1 MIAESIKK
9 DKELENYFLTYMR
22 LHLEKRDLPGEL
34 PDQKEE
40 EEVTDY
46 LKVTYDFNKAVQ
58 NLVGKLKEKYNL
70 SDDIGNQKSKTNEVI
85 IEVCDY
91 YLSRYGEK
99 YIRNYK

>member
-1 MIAESIKK
+1 MVAESIKK

-40 EEVTDY
+40 EKVTDY
-46 LKVTYDFNKAVQ
+46 LMVTYDFNKAVE

-70 SDDIGNQKSKTNEVI
+70 PDDIGNQKSKTNEVI

-91 YLSRYGEK
+91 YFSRYGEE